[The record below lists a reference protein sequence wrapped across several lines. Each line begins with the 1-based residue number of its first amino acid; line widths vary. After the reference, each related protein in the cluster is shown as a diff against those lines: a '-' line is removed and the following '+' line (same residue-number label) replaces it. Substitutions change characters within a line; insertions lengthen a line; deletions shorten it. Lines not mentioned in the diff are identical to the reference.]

1 MKKILIIEDHV
12 LTLKWWA
19 DQLPRI
25 FDDTEVYEAERLED
39 ARTLASSNRFW
50 IAIIDVNLPDGN
62 GIHFIEYM
70 HKTQPSCWTVIC
82 TVYDDDEHVF
92 AALRAGAQGYMVKDE
107 AKEIQIARLREIING
122 QPPLTPGVSQRI
134 LKYFE
139 NTSPV
144 NDIEQLTPREREIL
158 LLLSKGYSKPEISRM
173 LHLSINTV
181 STHTKQIYSKLHIN
195 SRAEAVSKAIQIG
208 ILDIK

>member
-12 LTLKWWA
+12 LTRKWWA
-19 DQLPRI
+19 DQLPKI
-25 FDDTEVYEAERLED
+25 FDDTEVHEAEKLED
-39 ARTLASSNRFW
+39 ARALAACNKFW
-50 IAIIDVNLPDGN
+50 IAIIDINLPDGN
-62 GIHFIEYM
+62 GISFIEHM

-107 AKEIQIARLREIING
+107 ANDIQIARLRDIING

-139 NTSPV
+139 DTSRI
-144 NDIEQLTPREREIL
+144 NDVEKLTPRENEVL
-158 LLLSKGYSKPEISRM
+158 LMLSKGYSKPEISKM
-173 LHLSINTV
+173 LDLSINTV

-195 SRAEAVSKAIQIG
+195 SRVEAVSKAIQMG
-208 ILDIK
+208 IINIK